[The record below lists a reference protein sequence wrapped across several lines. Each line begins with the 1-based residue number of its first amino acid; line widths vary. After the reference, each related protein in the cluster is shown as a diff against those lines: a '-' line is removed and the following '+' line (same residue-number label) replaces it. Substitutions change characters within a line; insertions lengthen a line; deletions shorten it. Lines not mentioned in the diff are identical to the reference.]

1 MFKKIKEKF
10 NPKYAEICFYI
21 VATAVVIFALAFATT
36 KIKYI
41 VTFIWNF
48 LKGCLNVLA
57 PVLIGALVAYIFDP
71 LVEFFERQYKKIKWL
86 HFKDE
91 KKYRTLGVFT
101 TVIAIVLVIV
111 GTISFAVYSITN
123 QVQKNGLDDIVNLFA
138 NYIDSFTDSLDLVQ
152 EKLEDWNIKS
162 AALEDYIKEISA
174 SLANWLQEFAQN
186 LVEYTKH
193 FSGIVSNLG
202 FGLILAIYLL
212 LEKKSFQVYGKKLSK
227 ALFEPATEEKI
238 LGFLGDLD
246 HIFSGYI
253 RGQLADVAIMCCMLS
268 ITLSAIGIKFGI
280 IIGIFAGI
288 CNLVP
293 YFGPIVAY
301 VGTISFGLLYGQN
314 TKVIIAVIALII
326 VQQIDGSIIGPKLLG
341 DNVSLK
347 PVFIL
352 VSVIIGSSLFGIVG
366 MILAVPVAAMIK
378 LMVKKFIDNRLKAK
392 GIVFNQKGEIVKGKN
407 KR

>member
-378 LMVKKFIDNRLKAK
+378 LKVKKFIDNRLKAK

>member
-41 VTFIWNF
+41 VTFIWDF

>member
-1 MFKKIKEKF
+1 MKKIK
-10 NPKYAEICFYI
+10 NRYI
-21 VATAVVIFALAFATT
+21 I
-36 KIKYI
+36 
-41 VTFIWNF
+41 
-48 LKGCLNVLA
+48 
-57 PVLIGALVAYIFDP
+57 LII
-71 LVEFFERQYKKIKWL
+71 
-86 HFKDE
+86 
-91 KKYRTLGVFT
+91 
-101 TVIAIVLVIV
+101 
-111 GTISFAVYSITN
+111 
-123 QVQKNGLDDIVNLFA
+123 
-138 NYIDSFTDSLDLVQ
+138 
-152 EKLEDWNIKS
+152 
-162 AALEDYIKEISA
+162 A
-174 SLANWLQEFAQN
+174 SLVNFVHGNPYIWTVFQPYVRKEYN
-186 LVEYTKH
+186 L
-193 FSGIVSNLG
+193 S
-202 FGLILAIYLL
+202 LAA
-212 LEKKSFQVYGKKLSK
+212 SSQPF
-227 ALFEPATEEKI
+227 T
-238 LGFLGDLD
+238 
-246 HIFSGYI
+246 
-253 RGQLADVAIMCCMLS
+253 
-268 ITLSAIGIKFGI
+268 I

>member
-378 LMVKKFIDNRLKAK
+378 LMVKKFIDNRLKAM
-392 GIVFNQKGEIVKGKN
+392 GIVFNQKGEIVKGKY

>member
-41 VTFIWNF
+41 VTFIWDF

-378 LMVKKFIDNRLKAK
+378 LMV
-392 GIVFNQKGEIVKGKN
+392 N
-407 KR
+407 K